1 MGKSFAFLIVLVFL
15 TASSIVAINSVL
27 ATTIDEDSWTTKTA
41 MPTARSG
48 LGVAVVN
55 GKIYAIGGY
64 NGSYLG
70 TNEEYDPA
78 TDTWTT
84 KAPMPTPRSSFA
96 IAVVQNKIYVI
107 GGKEGPSTADTS
119 VANEVYDP
127 ATDTWETKSHA
138 PVGYRLGFSAEVVS
152 GKIYII
158 GGCISPFRPWPN
170 TDANDVYDPTT
181 DSWASGAPIP
191 TPVFDSASA
200 VLDNKIYIMGG
211 RSIPENVTYDL
222 TQIYDPATDAWSYGA
237 SVPTALSGGVAEAT
251 TGVMAPKRIYVLN
264 GYMCE
269 GGGGMYY
276 SETVYLTQVY
286 DPEKDA
292 WSSNAQKLTRRGFGL
307 AVTEDLFYAIG
318 GYDGENYLQVNE
330 QYTPIGYGTVSV
342 DNNQPE
348 PFSIRLVAAVA
359 IVVAAV
365 VLVAAVGV
373 GLSAYLNKR
382 K

>member
-1 MGKSFAFLIVLVFL
+1 MNKAIQGLAIAFTISLYLSFFWILQ
-15 TASSIVAINSVL
+15 SE
-27 ATTIDEDSWTTKTA
+27 ATGNFWTPKVP

-48 LGVAVVN
+48 LGVAVVG

-64 NGSYLG
+64 NGSYLSV
-70 TNEEYDPA
+70 NEEYDPA

-84 KAPMPTPRSSFA
+84 KTPMPTPRSSFA
-96 IAVVQNKIYVI
+96 IGVVRNKIYVI
-107 GGKEGPSTADTS
+107 GGKEDPSTTDTS

-127 ATDTWETKSHA
+127 ATDTWETKSRA
-138 PVGYRLGFSAEVVS
+138 PVAYRSGFSANVVN

-158 GGCISPFRPWPN
+158 GGCASPWRPWPN

-181 DSWASGAPIP
+181 DSWTNGAPIP
-191 TPVFDSASA
+191 TPVYDSASA

-211 RSIPENVTYDL
+211 RSIPENKTYDL

-237 SVPTALSGGVAEAT
+237 PVPTALSGGVAGAT
-251 TGVMAPKRIYVLN
+251 TGIMAPKRIYFLN

-269 GGGGMYY
+269 SGGGMYY